1 MVRYFFAWAPLVIV
15 VATAV
20 VLTIPYLAVIV
31 FLFVVL
37 AVLAALA
44 WALVVL
50 PYRLVRTIG
59 HSVHNA
65 GGATALAPVAAGVST
80 RGLSPTAVRKGA
92 VS

>member
-1 MVRYFFAWAPLVIV
+1 MVRYFFAWTPLVIV

-31 FLFVVL
+31 FLFVLL

-44 WALVVL
+44 WAIVVL
-50 PYRLVRTIG
+50 PYRLVRMIG
-59 HSVHNA
+59 RSWNHA
-65 GGATALAPVAAGVST
+65 GAASALAPVAAGAGT
-80 RGLSPTAVRKGA
+80 RSLGPPAVRKGA